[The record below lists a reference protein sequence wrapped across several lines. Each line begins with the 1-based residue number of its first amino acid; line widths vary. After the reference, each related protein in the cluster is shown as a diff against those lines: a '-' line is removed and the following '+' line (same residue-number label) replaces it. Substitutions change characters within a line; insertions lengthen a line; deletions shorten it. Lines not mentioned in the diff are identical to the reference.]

1 MFGKYI
7 AKIFALEPAATAVEC
22 GVISAIL
29 LTAFVCLMLAVGDP
43 FAGLYSAVLSDAV
56 VSAR

>member
-1 MFGKYI
+1 MFAKYI

-29 LTAFVCLMLAVGDP
+29 LTALICLVLAIGNS
-43 FAGLYSAVLSDAV
+43 AIGLSSAVPTDSV
-56 VSAR
+56 VSVR